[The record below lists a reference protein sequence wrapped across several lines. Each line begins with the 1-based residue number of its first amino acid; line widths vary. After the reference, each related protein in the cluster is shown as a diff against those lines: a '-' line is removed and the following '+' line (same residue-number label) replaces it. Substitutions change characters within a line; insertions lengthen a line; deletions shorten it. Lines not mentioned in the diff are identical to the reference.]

1 MLRKIAIGLAA
12 AMIAMG
18 GLTLN
23 ASAMRGGGPHGGGG
37 FARAG
42 GLAPHGGG
50 RGFAMRGGRGLAM
63 RGGRGFA
70 MRGRGL
76 AMRGRAFAMRGGRG
90 LAMRGRGFGVRGGRA
105 FAMRG
110 FRHHHWGWRGR
121 GGFSRF
127 GAWGGSCW
135 RWTPAGRV
143 WVCGRGFGPSYGS
156 WGWRGWHHRGG
167 RVFGLRGGRRFR

>member
-12 AMIAMG
+12 ATIAIG

-23 ASAMRGGGPHGGGG
+23 ASAMRGGGSHGGGG
-37 FARAG
+37 IARAG
-42 GLAPHGGG
+42 GFGSHGGA

-63 RGGRGFA
+63 RGGRGL
-70 MRGRGL
+70 RG
-76 AMRGRAFAMRGGRG
+76 GRAFAMRGGR
-90 LAMRGRGFGVRGGRA
+90 AFG
-105 FAMRG
+105 MRG
-110 FRHHHWGWRGR
+110 FRHHRWGWRGR
-121 GGFSRF
+121 VGFTRF

-143 WVCGRGFGPSYGS
+143 WVCGRGFGPSFGYS
-156 WGWRGWHHRGG
+156 WRGWHHRGG

>member
-12 AMIAMG
+12 ATIAMG
-18 GLTLN
+18 GLTLS

-42 GLAPHGGG
+42 GFGHGAG
-50 RGFAMRGGRGLAM
+50 RGFAM

-70 MRGRGL
+70 MRG
-76 AMRGRAFAMRGGRG
+76 GRAFG
-90 LAMRGRGFGVRGGRA
+90 
-105 FAMRG
+105 MRG
-110 FRHHHWGWRGR
+110 FRHHRWGWRGR
-121 GGFSRF
+121 GGFVRF
-127 GAWGGSCW
+127 GSSWGGSCW

-143 WVCGRGFGPSYGS
+143 WVCGRGVVPSYGSS

-167 RVFGLRGGRRFR
+167 RVFGRAGGRRFR